1 MMGLRTLTVAAL
13 VAALSSLVLGG
24 APTPVLGASPTLVET
39 PSLKADVAAG
49 KLPPVGER
57 IPDQPFIVDM
67 ASIDKTPGRH
77 GGELRMLMG
86 KPKDVRMMIIY
97 GYARLIAY
105 DDKLNLYPDLLADV
119 TVKDRRVF
127 TFHLRK
133 GHKWSDGHPFTAEDF
148 RYYWEDVAN
157 NENVSPYGLNKV
169 LRVGDER
176 PVFEVI
182 DETTVRYSWSKPN
195 PHFLPALAGAR
206 PFYIY
211 RPSHYLKQYH
221 AKYVEP
227 DKLAELVK
235 KSKKRNWASL
245 HHRKDRQY
253 RSDNPEMPTL
263 QPWWNRVSPPS
274 EHFVFKRNAFYHRM
288 DSAGLQLPY
297 IDRVVINLG
306 SNRIIPMKTGA
317 GSSHLQARYLRF
329 DHYTFLKESEKT
341 KDFNVRLWRTVKGSQ
356 VALFP
361 NLNVTD
367 PEWRRLIRDVRFR
380 RALSLAINRR
390 EINQVVYFGLAREGN
405 NTVLPE
411 SPLYKKEYQTSWADY
426 DVEQANALLD
436 ELGLTKRND
445 DGLRLLPDGR
455 PLDIIID
462 TAGESTEETDV
473 LELVRHG
480 WSQIGVKLFAK
491 PSQREVFRR
500 RVFAG
505 SSIMSIWSGI
515 SNGIPTPDMSPEELA
530 PTTQQQYQWPK
541 WGQHVETA
549 GKAGV
554 AADMPLPQELIALN
568 EAWRQTSD
576 KAELTRIWHRMLEI
590 HADQIYTIG
599 VVNGA
604 LQPVVVNN
612 QLRNVPE
619 KGFYNWHPGAYFGVY
634 KPDTF
639 WFAEK

>member
-1 MMGLRTLTVAAL
+1 MIRARVVASAF
-13 VAALSSLVLGG
+13 VVVALSWTTGVMAL
-24 APTPVLGASPTLVET
+24 TPVEPPALKPDVE
-39 PSLKADVAAG
+39 AG
-49 KLPPVGER
+49 KLPPVAER
-57 IPDQPFIVDM
+57 LPSMPFVVDM
-67 ASIDKTPGRH
+67 ASIDKEPGRH

-97 GYARLIAY
+97 GYARLVAY
-105 DDKLNLYPDLLADV
+105 DEKLNLYPDLLADV
-119 TVKDRRVF
+119 EVKDRREF
-127 TFHLRK
+127 TFRLRK
-133 GHKWSDGHPFTAEDF
+133 GHRWSDGHPFTAEDF

-157 NENVSPYGLNKV
+157 NEDVSPYGLNKV
-169 LRVGDER
+169 LRVGDEA
-176 PVFEVI
+176 PTFEVL

-211 RPSHYLKQYH
+211 RPSHYLKQFH

-227 DKLAELVK
+227 DKLAERVK
-235 KSKKRNWASL
+235 ISKKRNWAAL

-253 RSDNPEMPTL
+253 RSDNPDMPTL
-263 QPWWNRVSPPS
+263 QPWWNRVAPPS
-274 EHFVFKRNAFYHRM
+274 EHFVFERNPYYHRI
-288 DSAGLQLPY
+288 DTAGLQLPY
-297 IDRVVINLG
+297 IDRVILDLG

-317 GSSHLQARYLRF
+317 GSSDLQARYLRF

-341 KDFNVRLWRTVKGSQ
+341 KDFKVRLWRTVKGSQ

-380 RALSLAINRR
+380 RALSMAINRR

-411 SPLYKKEYQTSWADY
+411 SPLYKEEYRTSWSGY
-426 DVEQANALLD
+426 DIEKANALLD
-436 ELGLTKRND
+436 ELGLTERNE

-455 PLDIIID
+455 PLDIIVD

-480 WSQIGVKLFAK
+480 WSQVGVKLFPK

-500 RVFAG
+500 RIFAG
-505 SSIMSIWSGI
+505 SSVMSIWSGI
-515 SNGIPTPDMSPEELA
+515 TNGIPSPDMSPEELA

-541 WGQHVETA
+541 WGQYIETA

-554 AADMPLPQELIALN
+554 AADMPLAQELVALN
-568 EAWRQTSD
+568 EAWRQTAD
-576 KAELTRIWHRMLEI
+576 PIELTRIWHRMLAI

-599 VVNGA
+599 IVNGA

-612 QLRNVPE
+612 RLRNVPE

>member
-1 MMGLRTLTVAAL
+1 
-13 VAALSSLVLGG
+13 
-24 APTPVLGASPTLVET
+24 
-39 PSLKADVAAG
+39 
-49 KLPPVGER
+49 
-57 IPDQPFIVDM
+57 M

-274 EHFVFKRNAFYHRM
+274 EHFVFKR
-288 DSAGLQLPY
+288 
-297 IDRVVINLG
+297 
-306 SNRIIPMKTGA
+306 T
-317 GSSHLQARYLRF
+317 
-329 DHYTFLKESEKT
+329 
-341 KDFNVRLWRTVKGSQ
+341 
-356 VALFP
+356 
-361 NLNVTD
+361 
-367 PEWRRLIRDVRFR
+367 
-380 RALSLAINRR
+380 ALSLAINRR